1 MWVGCHQ
8 TTLWICSNGGSQ
20 ARPEVN
26 APMVQLYRSVI
37 QRRARTRRM
46 SRGLGRPMRRS
57 ARLHH
62 LQSCGTLERSDAPND
77 KTTRRRCWNRH
88 LGLRHRPIDAPSPA
102 WVTLPSDLVARQSGK
117 RPLIQIAA
125 LHRRRLS
132 RARSS
137 PSSENRDRS
146 ARSADRVPPAF
157 APRARRGAASH
168 L

>member
-57 ARLHH
+57 TRLHH

-88 LGLRHRPIDAPSPA
+88 LGLRHC
-102 WVTLPSDLVARQSGK
+102 
-117 RPLIQIAA
+117 
-125 LHRRRLS
+125 HRSMRRLS
-132 RARSS
+132 RGSPSQATSRVRSS
-137 PSSENRDRS
+137 TWTTLNFRGCSRPLPSRSQLRSDERS
-146 ARSADRVPPAF
+146 AGLVFLLYQKGRDSNLYQKGRE
-157 APRARRGAASH
+157 G
-168 L
+168 